1 MDEGIEAL
9 NSDLASTD
17 GRVEGLATS
26 LKVWCSCFWFLCAV
40 AGGAASVGSCV
51 VQLVLVPLCCSWCW

>member
-40 AGGAASVGSCV
+40 AGGGDRRRRMVSES
-51 VQLVLVPLCCSWCW
+51 